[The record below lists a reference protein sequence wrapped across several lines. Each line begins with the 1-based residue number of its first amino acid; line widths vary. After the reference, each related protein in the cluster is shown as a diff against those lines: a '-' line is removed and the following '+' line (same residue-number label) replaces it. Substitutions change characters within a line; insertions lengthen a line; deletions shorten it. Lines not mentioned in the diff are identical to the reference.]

1 MKPKAI
7 RGMNDV
13 LPEASGT
20 WRFVE
25 TIVRE
30 VIESYGYQEIR
41 VPILEQT
48 ELFRRSIGE
57 VTDIVEK
64 EMYTFL
70 DRNEESVTM
79 RPEATA
85 GMVRAGISHGLF
97 HNQRQKLWTAGP
109 MFRYEKPQR
118 GRYRQFHQIDVEA
131 MGYAGPDVD
140 AELIIMSARMW
151 QELGLS
157 RLVLELNSLGSLET
171 RRKYRESLVNYFSAV
186 KSKLDEDSIRR
197 LEQNPLRILDS
208 KNPDMQELIADAP
221 IMLDYLDDESAQH
234 FAELKVLLDAA
245 GISYSVNPRLVR
257 GLDYYNRTVFEWAT
271 DALGSQGA
279 ICAGGRYDGLVE
291 KLGGRS
297 TPAIGWAM
305 GVERLVGLFEECGGK
320 VPDAGPDVYIVAV
333 GQAALVRGF
342 EISENLREAI
352 TGIRIELNLGG
363 GSFKS
368 QLKRADKSGAEFALV
383 LGDDEVAENRAG
395 LKPLRTDQDQA
406 SVALEHLAVEL
417 AGRLRRNE
425 DSGLDHRSADQDP
438 VSTAKKQTGYTRA

>member
-7 RGMNDV
+7 RGMNDL
-13 LPEASGT
+13 LPGTSGT

-25 TIVRE
+25 STVRD

-221 IMLDYLDDESAQH
+221 VMLDYLDDESAQH

-320 VPDAGPDVYIVAV
+320 APDAGPDVYIVAV
-333 GQAALVRGF
+333 GDAALGRGF
-342 EISENLREAI
+342 EIAENLREAI
-352 TGIRIELNLGG
+352 AGIRIELNLGG

-417 AGRLRRNE
+417 AGRLQRNE
-425 DSGLDHRSADQDP
+425 DSGLHHWSADRDP
-438 VSTAKKQTGYTRA
+438 VSTAKK